1 MNKRIFSADD
11 GSHKF
16 GEVLRSSVAPQR
28 HEGQHESARY
38 THPAFGLVTVTQWH
52 GGGPAENTRMFGSD
66 IGHNSGITLHFES
79 AELVRDALSED
90 KIYGHGKLLEV
101 TMSLSQWSRFVSSIG
116 NGGGIPVTIRKKRGG
131 DLIPC
136 PQIAAPEASKR
147 EVHGEEMAEAL
158 KERLAAMRAQVDKL
172 GAMIAD
178 GKITK
183 TTLKEAHSELR
194 RHCEQLPGSVQ
205 FVYDQFAR
213 ATEHVVNDAKTEF
226 EVHVDAVAS
235 RLGYKQ
241 IRDMAPL
248 LSGAAEAAKE

>member
-1 MNKRIFSADD
+1 VSKRIFSDD
-11 GSHKF
+11 DAHDF
-16 GEVLRSSVAPQR
+16 GAVRRSRVAPEQHAGGR
-28 HEGQHESARY
+28 HERARF
-38 THPAFGLVTVTQWH
+38 THQAFGLVTVTQWH
-52 GGGPAENTRMFGSD
+52 GGGPAASTRLFGSD
-66 IGHNSGITLHFES
+66 LGHNSGIRLHFEE
-79 AELVRDALSED
+79 AELIRDNLSGD
-90 KIYGHGKLLEV
+90 RASGGKTLLEV
-101 TMSLSQWSRFVSSIG
+101 DMSLAQWSRFVSSIG
-116 NGGGIPVTIRKKRGG
+116 DGAGIPVTLGKKRAG
-131 DLIPC
+131 DLVPC
-136 PQIAAPEASKR
+136 PQIAAPEASKK
-147 EVHGEEMAEAL
+147 EVHGQEMHAEL
-158 KERLAAMRAQVDKL
+158 RKRLEAMQQQVDRL
-172 GAMIAD
+172 GSMIAD